1 MPLATCFLTIW
12 WSTLAAGHR
21 GDMATKTPPLTLK
34 DLQTAATIDDL
45 PTMVPLLDEVTRL
58 SDEHTALNKDV
69 WDAGQRVRGPS
80 SGRPTTATECDQLT
94 SLTRDGFRRLV
105 GWIHQA
111 GVLPHPALSSQTVQI
126 GAALG

>member
-1 MPLATCFLTIW
+1 
-12 WSTLAAGHR
+12 
-21 GDMATKTPPLTLK
+21 MATKTPPLTLK

-80 SGRPTTATECDQLT
+80 RKAPRLRRQGEQFILILRKT
-94 SLTRDGFRRLV
+94 SSRRK
-105 GWIHQA
+105 
-111 GVLPHPALSSQTVQI
+111 
-126 GAALG
+126 